1 MTHRTRVA
9 TTMGFREQLRRPLLL
24 ILLVGVPAYV
34 VTRSIAETQPIPR
47 QITLP
52 GGELITT
59 SMKEL
64 HGAVMAGT
72 AIAFVAGLCGVF
84 VMQSALAGDRRLV
97 VAGFRPGETVLA
109 RLAVLAADTALVVGV
124 SLAFTALYFSPASW
138 PPFAGA
144 ALLIGAIYASLGALF
159 GAVFDKLAA
168 TYLMLFIVMTD
179 LGIVQNPMFGDGVPG
194 RWAVL
199 LPGYG
204 PVRLMVDGGY
214 STQFHAGGELLLS
227 LAWLAGLGVAV
238 YELLRRAVGARGLTA
253 G

>member
-1 MTHRTRVA
+1 MAARTRVA
-9 TTMGFREQLRRPLLL
+9 TVMGFREQLRRPLLL

-34 VTRSIAETQPIPR
+34 VTRSIAETQAIPR
-47 QITLP
+47 QITVP
-52 GGELITT
+52 GGALITT

-138 PPFAGA
+138 LPFAGSA
-144 ALLIGAIYASLGALF
+144 VLVGVIYAPLGALF
-159 GAVFDKLAA
+159 GALFDKLAA
-168 TYLMLFIVMTD
+168 TYLMLFVVMTD
-179 LGIVQNPMFGDGVPG
+179 LGVVQNPMFGDGTPAG
-194 RWAVL
+194 LAYL
-199 LPGYG
+199 FPDYG
-204 PVRLMVDGGY
+204 AARIVIDGGF
-214 STQFHAGGELLLS
+214 SAGFHAWGELA
-227 LAWLAGLGVAV
+227 LALGWLALLAGAVAWTMRRLLGSAS
-238 YELLRRAVGARGLTA
+238 
-253 G
+253 